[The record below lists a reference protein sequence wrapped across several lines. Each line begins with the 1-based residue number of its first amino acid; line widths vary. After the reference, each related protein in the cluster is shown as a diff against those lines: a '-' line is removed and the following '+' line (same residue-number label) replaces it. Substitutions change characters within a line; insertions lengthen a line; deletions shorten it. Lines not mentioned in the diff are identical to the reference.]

1 MDKKKFCIRIGDS
14 IQEVTEEVYREY
26 FKMERRERYLEER
39 DLVNGKVLYSA
50 LDNVYEDVL
59 GEDILVDSIVEDIC
73 ELVTT
78 KIKAKISVFSF
89 ASSMLFPFIRS
100 ISIAVEAD
108 EIAHPFPKKAASS
121 IILSEFSFIS
131 NVRSSPQLGLC
142 PLSI

>member
-78 KIKAKISVFSF
+78 KIMIERLRECLVLLSDEELDLIIQ
-89 ASSMLFPFIRS
+89 LFFNEKSERELSAERGIPRATIGYRK
-100 ISIAVEAD
+100 D
-108 EIAHPFPKKAASS
+108 K
-121 IILSEFSFIS
+121 ILSKLKKYF
-131 NVRSSPQLGLC
+131 
-142 PLSI
+142 

>member
-50 LDNVYEDVL
+50 LDNVREDVL

-78 KIKAKISVFSF
+78 KIMIERLRECLVLLSDEELDLIIQ
-89 ASSMLFPFIRS
+89 LFFNEKSERELSAERGIPRATIGYRK
-100 ISIAVEAD
+100 D
-108 EIAHPFPKKAASS
+108 K
-121 IILSEFSFIS
+121 ILSKLKKYF
-131 NVRSSPQLGLC
+131 
-142 PLSI
+142 

>member
-50 LDNVYEDVL
+50 LDNVREDVL

-78 KIKAKISVFSF
+78 KIMIERLRECLVLLSDEELDLIIQ
-89 ASSMLFPFIRS
+89 LFFN
-100 ISIAVEAD
+100 E
-108 EIAHPFPKKAASS
+108 K
-121 IILSEFSFIS
+121 SE
-131 NVRSSPQLGLC
+131 REL
-142 PLSI
+142 

>member
-50 LDNVYEDVL
+50 LDNVCEDVL

-78 KIKAKISVFSF
+78 KIMIERLRECLVLLSDEELDLIIQ
-89 ASSMLFPFIRS
+89 LFFNEKSERELSAERGIPRATIGYRK
-100 ISIAVEAD
+100 D
-108 EIAHPFPKKAASS
+108 K
-121 IILSEFSFIS
+121 ILSKLKKYF
-131 NVRSSPQLGLC
+131 
-142 PLSI
+142 

>member
-39 DLVNGKVLYSA
+39 DLINGKVLYSE
-50 LDNVYEDVL
+50 LDNVHQDVL

-78 KIKAKISVFSF
+78 KIMVERLRECLVLLSDEELDLIIQLFFNEKSERELSAERGVPRKTISY
-89 ASSMLFPFIRS
+89 RK
-100 ISIAVEAD
+100 D
-108 EIAHPFPKKAASS
+108 K
-121 IILSEFSFIS
+121 ILSK
-131 NVRSSPQLGLC
+131 LKKYL
-142 PLSI
+142 

>member
-26 FKMERRERYLEER
+26 FKMEHRERYLEER

-50 LDNVYEDVL
+50 LDNVHQDVL

-78 KIKAKISVFSF
+78 KIMIERLRDCLVLLSDEELDLIIQLFFNEKSERELSVERGIPR
-89 ASSMLFPFIRS
+89 ATIGYRK
-100 ISIAVEAD
+100 D
-108 EIAHPFPKKAASS
+108 K
-121 IILSEFSFIS
+121 ILSKLKKYF
-131 NVRSSPQLGLC
+131 
-142 PLSI
+142 